1 MYSTDNADNPVKKGG
16 GSGTPER
23 SAAILVF
30 GCMAFLIAVHMGFR
44 GLSVSGATG
53 GLVH

>member
-1 MYSTDNADNPVKKGG
+1 MYSNDNAQNPVKSGG
-16 GSGTPER
+16 GGTPER

-30 GCMAFLIAVHMGFR
+30 GCLAFLIAVHMGFR